1 MQMKK
6 FLFVT
11 LLILGV
17 STASTAQSGKE
28 KEGGLFSRMF
38 KKEQKPHKQMQ
49 HFDKPKKDK
58 NIKHN
63 GTSYNRRKK
72 KNSHHNVDGDG
83 FGTATQG
90 KQKRRKR

>member
-1 MQMKK
+1 MKK

-63 GTSYNRRKK
+63 GTSYNTRKK
-72 KNSHHNVDGDG
+72 KKSSYNVDGDG
-83 FGTATQG
+83 FGTAGQG
-90 KQKRRKR
+90 KRKEEKNN

>member
-1 MQMKK
+1 MKK
-6 FLFVT
+6 FLLVT
-11 LLILGV
+11 LLFIG
-17 STASTAQSGKE
+17 ASTVSNAQAGKE

-72 KNSHHNVDGDG
+72 EKSRHKVDGDG

-90 KQKRRKR
+90 KQKRKKR